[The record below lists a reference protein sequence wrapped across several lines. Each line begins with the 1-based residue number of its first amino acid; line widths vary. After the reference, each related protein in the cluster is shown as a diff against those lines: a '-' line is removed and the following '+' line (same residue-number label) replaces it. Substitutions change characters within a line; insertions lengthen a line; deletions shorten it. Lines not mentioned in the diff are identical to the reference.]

1 MGGKLKPGRKGTQ
14 RFFDRKRRR
23 RSAGGRPVPSPDGF
37 DYPVRRR

>member
-23 RSAGGRPVPSPDGF
+23 RSAGKS
-37 DYPVRRR
+37 RRDAEERR